1 MTIHL
6 PAKATFIS
14 ITPRQRQ
21 QIEGLIESLIAMLDT
36 IDGNENDEDD
46 GCDEPVLGW
55 STTNSFGDPRI
66 DEGEI
71 DEDFELDAGD
81 MPELDYAESGMC
93 MPDEIA
99 DDNVYCLSFAFDRNA
114 QETADQILYER
125 ISAERIPVT
134 LPGGKVRIVARQ
146 P

>member
-1 MTIHL
+1 MMIHL

-55 STTNSFGDPRI
+55 SATHSFGDPRI
-66 DEGEI
+66 DEGEV
-71 DEDFELDAGD
+71 DGDFELDH
-81 MPELDYAESGMC
+81 AE
-93 MPDEIA
+93 
-99 DDNVYCLSFAFDRNA
+99 FALA
-114 QETADQILYER
+114 
-125 ISAERIPVT
+125 T
-134 LPGGKVRIVARQ
+134 LRSVAREDAFI
-146 P
+146 PFEDPEFR